1 MNTDKKN
8 EVLKIIQES
17 LELSEEEIT
26 VDSTMENVEVWDSL
40 AQLGILSNL
49 DKHFNGRIASIK
61 ELADADSIEK
71 IIQLLTDNSII

>member
-40 AQLGILSNL
+40 AQLGILSSL